1 MSSQSE
7 AELEKW
13 LIKELQQQFNYSY
26 YKQLEDKETLED
38 NFRTKLY
45 NLNKEDLDN
54 IPFTDTEYDRVLTYL
69 KDKSVYQS
77 AKQLRDKY
85 VLEREDGS
93 KVHIKFID
101 FEDYSHN
108 DVQIAN
114 QVTVINKYETRFDVT
129 LLINGLPL
137 VQMELKKR
145 GIALEDAFNQTER
158 YRRHAY
164 TGLFKYIQLFI
175 ITNGTNTK
183 YYANSDST
191 FLHSSAFYWTDK
203 DNKRITDIEDF
214 IPAFLNPDRL
224 FKMLHLYT
232 VLNDTER
239 CMMIM
244 RPPSV
249 SI

>member
-1 MSSQSE
+1 MSFQSE

-13 LIKELQQQFNYSY
+13 LIKELQQQFGYSY
-26 YKQLEDKETLED
+26 YKQIDSKETLED
-38 NFRTKLY
+38 NFRINLY
-45 NLNKEDLDN
+45 NLNKEDLN
-54 IPFTDTEYDRVLTYL
+54 NTPFTDTEYDRILTYL

-93 KVHIKFID
+93 KVHIKFLDID
-101 FEDYSHN
+101 NYSN
-108 DVQIAN
+108 NKVQVAN
-114 QVTVINKYETRFDVT
+114 QITVINKYETRFDVT
-129 LLINGLPL
+129 ILINGLPL
-137 VQMELKKR
+137 VQLELKKR

-164 TGLFKYIQLFI
+164 TGLFKYIQIFI

-191 FLHSSAFYWTDK
+191 FLHSSAFYWTDE
-203 DNKRITDIEDF
+203 DNKRINDIKDF

-224 FKMLHLYT
+224 FKMLHLYIHSF
-232 VLNDTER
+232 E
-239 CMMIM
+239 
-244 RPPSV
+244 
-249 SI
+249 